1 MRVPVV
7 LHAISGYDQDV
18 LDTVAVPTVKGLSRC
33 ISHTGR
39 LRNEIT
45 ISPDFWSIL
54 QRLHQHEEAAP
65 LVFELLE
72 SIVHSMP
79 HIVTADN
86 YESAV
91 ALANDFVSAGHV
103 GSIDERQRDA
113 HTRRNKGVK
122 QPKPRYDHLSLSMR
136 KKTKL
141 IYEQRK
147 PNRFPRYQSYWLD
160 ISPDWAGS
168 HAYQAVPPRRARR
181 LVLSNTHSLDRF

>member
-18 LDTVAVPTVKGLSRC
+18 LETVAVPTVKGLSRC

-54 QRLHQHEEAAP
+54 QRLHEHEEAAP

-72 SIVHSMP
+72 SIVHSMSD
-79 HIVTADN
+79 IITADN
-86 YESAV
+86 YELAV

-113 HTRRNKGVK
+113 HGRRGKGVK
-122 QPKPRYDHLSLSMR
+122 QPKPRYDETS
-136 KKTKL
+136 
-141 IYEQRK
+141 
-147 PNRFPRYQSYWLD
+147 
-160 ISPDWAGS
+160 
-168 HAYQAVPPRRARR
+168 
-181 LVLSNTHSLDRF
+181 